1 MYLTTAICYLN
12 GDPHMGHQ
20 LEIVVSDII
29 SRYYKFKLGK
39 NNVVFQTGTDEHGQK
54 ISDKAKSLGLKPIDL
69 CDQNLVKFQELYKS
83 LNIGFD
89 NFVRTSSKTH
99 YKTVQH
105 VFQLLKG
112 TGDIYLGKY
121 EGWYNSREEKYVPEL
136 QAKMSDY
143 KDEVTGKPLE
153 RIEEESYFFKMSKYQ
168 DRLIKFYTENP
179 QVFPDKTHYHQI
191 LKRLEEPLQDLS
203 ISRTNFDWGVP
214 LEDKHVCYVWFDAL
228 LNYLSGIDYF
238 GLDPEN
244 PYHGKGKDIWQDT
257 YHVIGKDIVWFHTVI
272 WYSMLMAL
280 DITLPKE
287 IIVHGF
293 VTDKNGVKMSKTLGN
308 VINPFDLLP
317 QFPVDT
323 LRAFCVRYNNIEADT
338 KCGINFITAFHNGDL
353 ANNIGNLVNRL
364 TNLIH
369 KNYDSVVPNV
379 LLTDEEEDKEFVE
392 LLDNSYLDELDKL
405 YCQYAFKDVFQVI
418 LNKFQELN
426 AWLTEKEPWKIKDN
440 DNLKAKILR
449 VGLERLYQLNH
460 SLSPI
465 MPQISGHIF
474 DLLNRIPL
482 TYKPLREYNRKL
494 DVVFDDLLLEKKKM
508 ILFPKIETE
517 EEIQI
522 KMNKKKNPKG
532 NKTKST

>member
-12 GDPHMGHQ
+12 GDPHMGHH

-29 SRYYKFKLGK
+29 SRYHKFKLGQD
-39 NNVVFQTGTDEHGQK
+39 NVVFQTGTDEHGQK
-54 ISDKAKSLGLKPIDL
+54 ISDKAKSVDLKPIEL
-69 CDQNLVKFQELYKS
+69 CDQNLVKFQTLYQS

-99 YKTVQH
+99 YATVQH
-105 VFQLLKG
+105 VFQLLKA

-121 EGWYNSREEKYVPEL
+121 EGWYNSREEKYVSEL
-136 QAKMSDY
+136 QAKMCNY
-143 KDEVTGKPLE
+143 KDEVTGKALE

-179 QVFPDKTHYHQI
+179 QVFPDKTHHHQI

-214 LEDKHVCYVWFDAL
+214 LDEGHVCYVWFDAL

-238 GLDPEN
+238 GLDTN
-244 PYHGKGKDIWQDT
+244 NRYHGKGKDIWQNT
-257 YHVIGKDIVWFHTVI
+257 YHVIGKDIVWFHSVI

-293 VTDKNGVKMSKTLGN
+293 VTDKDGVKMSKTLGN
-308 VINPFDLLP
+308 VINPFDLLKDY
-317 QFPVDT
+317 PVDT

-338 KCGINFITAFHNGDL
+338 KCSAENITKFHNGEL

-369 KNYDSVVPNV
+369 KNYDSLVPVVV
-379 LLTDEEEDKEFVE
+379 LEETDMEFID
-392 LLDNSYLDELDKL
+392 LLDNSHLDRLDKL
-405 YCQYAFKDVFQVI
+405 YSEYAFRDIFQLI
-418 LNKFQELN
+418 LNLFQQLN
-426 AWLTEKEPWKIKDN
+426 GWLTDKEPWKIKDN
-440 DNLKAKILR
+440 SELKAKILR

-460 SLSPI
+460 LLIPI
-465 MPQISGHIF
+465 MPETSDKIF
-474 DLLNRIPL
+474 VLINRTTL
-482 TYKPLREYNRKL
+482 TYQKLREYNRTL
-494 DVVFDDLLLEKKKM
+494 HEGFNDLVLEKYKM

-517 EEIQI
+517 MEVQI
-522 KMNKKKNPKG
+522 KLSKKKNPKG
-532 NKTKST
+532 KN